1 MISRFS
7 VNPIATVF
15 LVLLLSGQAFA
26 GHENAVGSAACPRAT
41 TAWEQVA
48 NRDGVVIYNR
58 TRAGSSLKEFKSV
71 GLMDSPPSAVYAVL
85 NDAKSYPSFMPY
97 SAEVRILK
105 QTDGAIV
112 AYHRLALPLVDDRDY
127 TLRSEHSKSSGPAGP
142 VYHIHWEAANDLGP
156 AQKPGVQRVK
166 VCEGSWLLEP
176 TGAGTTRAT
185 YLIYSDT
192 GGAIPA
198 LFANS
203 ASRVAI
209 RKVFAA
215 IRKEAHEPK
224 YTSAKD

>member
-1 MISRFS
+1 MNR
-7 VNPIATVF
+7 IAIVF
-15 LVLLLSGQAFA
+15 LPLLLSGRIFA
-26 GHENAVGSAACPRAT
+26 DSENDIGSAGCPRAT

-48 NRDGVVIYNR
+48 NRDGVVIYSR
-58 TRAGSSLKEFKSV
+58 TRAGSAIKEFKSV
-71 GLMDSPPSAVYAVL
+71 GLIDSSPSAVYAVL
-85 NDAKSYPSFMPY
+85 NDAKAYPSFMPY

-105 QTDGAIV
+105 QTEGTIV

-127 TLRSEHSKSSGPAGP
+127 TLRSEHSKSSGPGGP
-142 VYHIHWEAANDLGP
+142 IYHIQWEPANDLGP

-198 LFANS
+198 LFASNG
-203 ASRVAI
+203 SRIAI

-224 YTSAKD
+224 YTGAKG